1 MLSLRRIFMLPDG
14 RAYSPRFVCPTIHR
28 SHFCPEHIS
37 KNIEGNLM
45 KVDTLI
51 DGDEKNC
58 TKQDP

>member
-1 MLSLRRIFMLPDG
+1 MLPDG